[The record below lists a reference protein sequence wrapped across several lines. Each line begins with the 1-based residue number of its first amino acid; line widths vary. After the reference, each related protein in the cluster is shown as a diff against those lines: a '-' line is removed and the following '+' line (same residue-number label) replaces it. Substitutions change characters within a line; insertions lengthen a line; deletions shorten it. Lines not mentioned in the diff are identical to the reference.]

1 MKLIVLSALLL
12 PAVLMAQAP
21 QPAPPTSQRR
31 LMVSQGGGAQQ
42 SSELLPDNY
51 QVTLN
56 ITDKDGTPLELSVVV
71 ASAQFT
77 AMFGEQ
83 SLGFGGYVKVEE
95 SGSLLVSYDL
105 NWQTPAGGPGST
117 QYVSSRMQGSVR
129 LKLGEEVQIIRAGTR
144 SARLSIQKLD
154 AVKGT
159 GK

>member
-12 PAVLMAQAP
+12 PAVLMAQAL
-21 QPAPPTSQRR
+21 QPAVPGGRR
-31 LMVSQGGGAQQ
+31 VVMPQGSGAQQ

-51 QVTLN
+51 QITLN

-71 ASAQFT
+71 ASTQFT

-83 SLGFGGYVKVEE
+83 SLVFGGHVKVEE
-95 SGSLLVSYDL
+95 SGSIMVTYSLD
-105 NWQTPAGGPGST
+105 WQTPVGGAGANQFVPFS
-117 QYVSSRMQGSVR
+117 MQGSVR

-154 AVKGT
+154 AVKG
-159 GK
+159 K

>member
-1 MKLIVLSALLL
+1 MKLILLSALLL

-21 QPAPPTSQRR
+21 QPGAPAMRQRIIPP
-31 LMVSQGGGAQQ
+31 QGSGAQQ
-42 SSELLPDNY
+42 SSEMLPDNY
-51 QVTLN
+51 QITLN
-56 ITDKDGTPLELSVVV
+56 ITDKDGAPLELSVVV
-71 ASAQFT
+71 ASAQFN

-95 SGSLLVSYDL
+95 SGSIMVNYSLD
-105 NWQTPAGGPGST
+105 WQTTVGGAGSM
-117 QYVSSRMQGSVR
+117 QYVPSRMQGSVR

-154 AVKGT
+154 AVKGK

>member
-12 PAVLMAQAP
+12 PAVLMAEALQPTVPGGRRVVMP
-21 QPAPPTSQRR
+21 QGS
-31 LMVSQGGGAQQ
+31 GALQ

-51 QVTLN
+51 QITLN

-71 ASAQFT
+71 ASTQFT

-83 SLGFGGYVKVEE
+83 SLGFSGHVKVEE
-95 SGSLLVSYDL
+95 SGSIMVTYSLD
-105 NWQTPAGGPGST
+105 WQTPVGGAGTT
-117 QYVSSRMQGSVR
+117 QFVSSRMQGSVR

-154 AVKGT
+154 AVKGK